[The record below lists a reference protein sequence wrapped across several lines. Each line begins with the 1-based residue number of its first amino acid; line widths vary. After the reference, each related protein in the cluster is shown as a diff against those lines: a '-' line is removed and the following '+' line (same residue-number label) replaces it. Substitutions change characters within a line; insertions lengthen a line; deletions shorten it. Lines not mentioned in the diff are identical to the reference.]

1 MAIENHM
8 SPTRSGG
15 HSARFVEVR
24 WSLASKRAEI
34 TPFVDQLIAFIRSF
48 IRKHGFTDGTEED
61 IETAVREAL
70 ANAIIHGNQEDPR
83 KQVYVTVSCG
93 SDGEVSISVRDQG
106 CGFDPGVLPDP
117 TDRNNLLL
125 SHGRGIYLIRTVMDQ
140 VSFEEHGRVVCMR
153 KKLTGPSHPANR
165 AQSLP
170 N

>member
-1 MAIENHM
+1 MAMDNDM

-61 IETAVREAL
+61 IETAVRDE
-70 ANAIIHGNQEDPR
+70 GR
-83 KQVYVTVSCG
+83 
-93 SDGEVSISVRDQG
+93 
-106 CGFDPGVLPDP
+106 GFDPGVLPDP

-125 SHGRGIYLIRTVMDQ
+125 SHGRGIYLIRTVMDE
-140 VSFEEHGRVVCMR
+140 VSFEEHGSVVCMR

>member
-1 MAIENHM
+1 MDNDM

-61 IETAVREAL
+61 IETAVRDE
-70 ANAIIHGNQEDPR
+70 GR
-83 KQVYVTVSCG
+83 
-93 SDGEVSISVRDQG
+93 
-106 CGFDPGVLPDP
+106 GFDPGVLPDP

-125 SHGRGIYLIRTVMDQ
+125 SHGRGIYLIRTVMDE
-140 VSFEEHGRVVCMR
+140 VSFEEHGSVVCMR